1 MRRFG
6 LLGEF
11 LAYLRA
17 RKLLWVLPV
26 ALIGL
31 LLMIVAALLFAP
43 NAALMALYP
52 FF

>member
-1 MRRFG
+1 MRRFS
-6 LLGEF
+6 LLREF

-17 RKLLWVLPV
+17 RRLLWLLPV
-26 ALIGL
+26 VGVGL
-31 LLMIVAALLFAP
+31 LLMLVAGLLFAP